1 MRSLGR
7 ATCPGEKNIGNYIR
21 LQDMETCDP
30 KGRDC
35 IEDNAANTFNCSLS
49 CEGFY
54 ADVQWVE
61 DIQNNQEEFLAEDE
75 LDIRTT
81 SMSQVIREELIRTR
95 LKYKALNREIQMM
108 KESISKRGN
117 ELDSQLYEKLI
128 SEYKQFK
135 KNQVQ
140 HFRFD
145 ATARFAGYSGN

>member
-7 ATCPGEKNIGNYIR
+7 ARCRGEKNIGNYIR

-61 DIQNNQEEFLAEDE
+61 DIQNNQEDFLAKDE

-81 SMSQVIREELIRTR
+81 SMSEVITSSTYMLLILFKTI
-95 LKYKALNREIQMM
+95 LK
-108 KESISKRGN
+108 
-117 ELDSQLYEKLI
+117 
-128 SEYKQFK
+128 
-135 KNQVQ
+135 
-140 HFRFD
+140 
-145 ATARFAGYSGN
+145 